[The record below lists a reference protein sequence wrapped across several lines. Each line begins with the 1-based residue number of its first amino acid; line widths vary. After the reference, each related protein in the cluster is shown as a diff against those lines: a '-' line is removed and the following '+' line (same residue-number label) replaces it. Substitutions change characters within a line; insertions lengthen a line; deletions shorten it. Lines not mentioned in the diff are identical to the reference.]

1 MRHNPQCIE
10 WNKKVSEA
18 FIIIKQDVKFKRLKV
33 HIEGYIALKSSAS
46 FSAYTKFSIQE
57 QKKHLTL
64 KLNAISV
71 QHIL

>member
-33 HIEGYIALKSSAS
+33 HIEGYIALKSASS
-46 FSAYTKFSIQE
+46 FSA
-57 QKKHLTL
+57 
-64 KLNAISV
+64 
-71 QHIL
+71 